1 MIKNKYLCSVN
12 CTIKHTSSQIL
23 VSKARNSYRLNLGY
37 KVIDFTFCQLL
48 AFRKKILDNSS
59 YQALENIIEGDNF
72 ILIFVADNKHLLLL
86 DIPQIIELK
95 EALLSAFK

>member
-1 MIKNKYLCSVN
+1 MN
-12 CTIKHTSSQIL
+12 CTVKHTSSQIL

-59 YQALENIIEGDNF
+59 CLALENIIATDNF
-72 ILIFVADNKHLLLL
+72 ILIFVADNNHVLLL
-86 DIPQIIELK
+86 DIPQILALK
-95 EALLSAFK
+95 EALLTTFK

>member
-1 MIKNKYLCSVN
+1 MN
-12 CTIKHTSSQIL
+12 CTVKHTSSQIL

-59 YQALENIIEGDNF
+59 CLALENIIATDNF
-72 ILIFVADNKHLLLL
+72 ILIFVADNNHVLLL
-86 DIPQIIELK
+86 DVPQILALK
-95 EALLSAFK
+95 EALLSTFK

>member
-1 MIKNKYLCSVN
+1 MN

-59 YQALENIIEGDNF
+59 CLALENIIATDNF
-72 ILIFVADNKHLLLL
+72 ILIFVADNNHVLLL
-86 DIPQIIELK
+86 DVPQILALK
-95 EALLSAFK
+95 EALLTTLK